1 MGNDNKIEIPENT
14 ETQEMELSKI
24 REEKKSKKTGG
35 QKASAVLFL
44 KKELNGLKSKSTE
57 KPYNLEEEFAKTR
70 KNRSAV
76 IPLVLVFC
84 AFLMA
89 GFVYGTYFLLSKDK
103 ISVDLSDGLFE
114 EVNVEDL
121 ADEVTRTTVMYE
133 NSLRNLD
140 SLKKSLDEK
149 LSEAKKQYEFNL
161 FVIDS
166 MNIDD
171 SKDLK
176 ARKNAA
182 KDENKRNIEEIHSE
196 MDKKIQDAQKE
207 AENYK
212 IRLENYKKQTL
223 ANENQSEEKDE
234 KEILAR
240 LEREKIIRDYEQRI
254 LDLKKELSDERE
266 KNHKEKQEAVETL
279 SSKYQAEIA
288 GLDPQLDDKTADSII
303 SGSGHLKNT
312 SFLLSKY
319 TDKDDKVSDA
329 KFRNVLRSS
338 QSEYENY
345 EYLYNVVKDIPQK
358 YSVPEYVRTGNKLV
372 VDATNNIVEAAVE
385 AVNSLSGSYS
395 AEKNERLVM
404 QDAVL
409 ALISKEGKKAVV
421 LQSFKD
427 KLRLFVT
434 YEIDSKL
441 ESGEKYAYVVAN
453 GTKISGKI
461 YKRKDIV
468 YFEPNSAGLS
478 EDFKDL
484 NVVSVGTE
492 VMFTN

>member
-240 LEREKIIRDYEQRI
+240 LEREK
-254 LDLKKELSDERE
+254 
-266 KNHKEKQEAVETL
+266 NHKEKQEAVETL